1 MIRSIW
7 AALFLFMI
15 VLLIVPASA
24 QNQRKYAPVG
34 FCTDS
39 SLGSAV
45 GLSSFTGTACLN
57 VSNSTLGSYAYG
69 IICAYT
75 SGVVYRD
82 DGTAPTATPGTGGQA
97 INAGQC
103 ITYSGN
109 FGTIQFI
116 QQASGAIV
124 GVSIYQ

>member
-1 MIRSIW
+1 MTRSLTA
-7 AALFLFMI
+7 AAL
-15 VLLIVPASA
+15 LLLSLAVPASA
-24 QNQRKYAPVG
+24 QTQRKYAPVG

-45 GLSSFTGTACLN
+45 GLASFTGTACLN
-57 VSNSTLGSYAYG
+57 VPNSTLGSYAYA

-82 DGTAPTATPGTGGQA
+82 DGTAPTATPGTGGQG
-97 INAGQC
+97 ISAGQC
-103 ITYSGN
+103 ISYSGN

-116 QQASGAIV
+116 QQAGGAIV

>member
-1 MIRSIW
+1 MTRSLA
-7 AALFLFMI
+7 AAL
-15 VLLIVPASA
+15 LLLTISAPASA

-45 GLSSFTGTACLN
+45 GLASFTGTACAS
-57 VSNSTLGSYAYG
+57 VPNSTLGTYAYAV
-69 IICAYT
+69 ICAYT

-82 DGTAPTATPGTGGQA
+82 DGTAPTATPGTGGQGIA
-97 INAGQC
+97 AGQC
-103 ITYSGN
+103 ISYSGN
-109 FGTIQFI
+109 FGAIQFI
-116 QQASGAIV
+116 QQAAGAIV